1 MKIGRNLAS
10 GLIGLSLAAFAVP
23 CWAGPVTSASLFEP
37 SDTSVSTTTTSG
49 TQIAFG
55 DDAEEHAERHEKME
69 RAKRKAE
76 RMTHSDADE
85 EHGGLRNRIREHVP
99 GTEEHQLHEERE
111 GEEHHAPHAPA
122 YGY

>member
-10 GLIGLSLAAFAVP
+10 GLIGLSLAAFALP
-23 CWAGPVTSASLFEP
+23 GWAGTMTSESIHQSRGVAVL
-37 SDTSVSTTTTSG
+37 TTSG

-55 DDAEEHAERHEKME
+55 DDAEEHAERREKME
-69 RAKRKAE
+69 HAKERAE
-76 RMTHSDADE
+76 RHTHSDADE
-85 EHGGLRNRIREHVP
+85 EHGGLRNRIRDHIP